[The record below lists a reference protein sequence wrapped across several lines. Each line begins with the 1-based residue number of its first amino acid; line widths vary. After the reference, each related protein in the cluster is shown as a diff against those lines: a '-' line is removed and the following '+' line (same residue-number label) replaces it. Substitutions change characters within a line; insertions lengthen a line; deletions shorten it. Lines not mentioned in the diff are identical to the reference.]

1 MLREKL
7 TQLRKQAQ
15 ALRCTKAEVRSEM
28 LLLLGDA
35 IHSYRELLLS
45 ENQKDCAENSDTLE
59 SASRQRL
66 VLTDE
71 KVNTLGSMLRELAH
85 KPDPLGTV
93 LSRTQLDE
101 GLVLEKVVI
110 PLGVFAVIFE
120 SRPDIF
126 FQILGLALRTGNGVV
141 LKGGREASRTNA
153 AMMQIAANV
162 LAKASLPSDWFLLI
176 EGREAVKDILQ
187 YDDLI
192 DLVIPRGSNELVSSI
207 KAQTKIP
214 VLGHASGVCHLYIHS
229 AADQQRALRIVI
241 DAKTQY
247 PAACNSVETIL
258 VDSQIVSS
266 FLPQLNKALS
276 EAGVSVRG
284 CTRTCDFLGLSD
296 QVREDEW
303 STEYGCLTLAIKI
316 VDGLQQAIQHI
327 SQYGSQHTDG
337 IVSEDSLACEEFIDR
352 VDSAGVYANCSTRFA
367 DGYRYGFGAEIG
379 IGTGKLHA
387 RGPVGMEGLLSYKYA
402 LRGVGHLVADYS
414 GANAKPFL
422 FKRLPADS

>member
-15 ALRCTKAEVRSEM
+15 LLRCTNAEVRSEM

-35 IHSYRELLLS
+35 VQSHREFLLS
-45 ENQKDCAENSDTLE
+45 ENQRDYAENSDTLD

-71 KVNTLGSMLRELAH
+71 KINALSCMLRELAH
-85 KPDPLGTV
+85 KPDPLGVV
-93 LSRTQLDE
+93 LSRTQLDQ
-101 GLVLEKVVI
+101 GLVLDKVAI
-110 PLGVFAVIFE
+110 PLGVFSVIFE

-153 AMMQIAANV
+153 AMMQIALDA
-162 LAKASLPSDWFLLI
+162 LAKASLPSEWFLLI
-176 EGREAVKDILQ
+176 EGREAIRDILQ

-229 AADQQRALRIVI
+229 AADQQRALKIVI

-247 PAACNSVETIL
+247 PAACNSVETVL
-258 VDSQIVSS
+258 VDSQTISS

-276 EAGVSVRG
+276 EAGVTVRG
-284 CTRTCDFLGLSD
+284 CARTCSFLGLSD

-303 STEYGCLTLAIKI
+303 SREYGCLTLAIKI

-327 SQYGSQHTDG
+327 SEYGSQHTDG
-337 IVSEDSLACEEFIDR
+337 IVSENQLACEEFIDR

-387 RGPVGMEGLLSYKYA
+387 RGPVGMEGLLSYKYV
-402 LRGVGHLVADYS
+402 LRGAGHQVSDYS
-414 GANAKPFL
+414 GSKAKPFL
-422 FKRLPADS
+422 FKRLPTHS